1 MGSRAAGASAEI
13 DQRLRRDRQVKKL
26 SEVWSQVADAYPA
39 NVSALITA
47 ANLAVLHDLD
57 SAPALLE
64 RLRSVPVGESSAL
77 RDARAEASLGAAF
90 RALSRGESCEKDL
103 LQAASDE
110 TSAFKRDRSARELMA
125 RSIFLGGLAKLLAG
139 DEGEARTAFAR
150 ALKVAPNQSDQDQL
164 DGILWGNFGVMSFL
178 QNRLVDKDRA
188 EQAVAAAQVLLDVI
202 GAHSQY
208 YPVATDGGE
217 PPDDRVRTWLPVTIA
232 GWTLHDLAQPELV
245 ESLLAPLVR
254 LLVGSRYN
262 ALLLAQCYL
271 LQGDAQV
278 ALGQPQAALAQ
289 YLAAEKIYR
298 ENEQEAL
305 RDELIDRDERLE
317 PPSSAY
323 RRVKDP
329 SWYDNPWGTY
339 YTSHRVRVERGL
351 ANVEATLFQQPDRAR
366 EHIRRAHELEPMDGD
381 VRLLVALSE
390 ARRGERERALRLLGV
405 VEPLLDRLYNLA
417 CVRALASQP
426 DQALDDLER
435 YLRDMART
443 DAARRMSRRVARS
456 DPDLESLRTQPR
468 FLALT
473 QDG

>member
-1 MGSRAAGASAEI
+1 
-13 DQRLRRDRQVKKL
+13 
-26 SEVWSQVADAYPA
+26 
-39 NVSALITA
+39 
-47 ANLAVLHDLD
+47 
-57 SAPALLE
+57 
-64 RLRSVPVGESSAL
+64 
-77 RDARAEASLGAAF
+77 
-90 RALSRGESCEKDL
+90 
-103 LQAASDE
+103 
-110 TSAFKRDRSARELMA
+110 MA
-125 RSIFLGGLAKLLAG
+125 RTIFLGGLAKLFAG
-139 DEGEARTAFAR
+139 EEGEARTAFAR
-150 ALKVAPNQSDQDQL
+150 ALKVAPYQL
-164 DGILWGNFGVMSFL
+164 DQNQLEGILWGSFGVLSFL

-188 EQAVAAAQVLLDVI
+188 EQAVAAAQVLLEVI
-202 GAHSQY
+202 GEHSQY
-208 YPVATDGGE
+208 YPVSTDTDGAE

-278 ALGQPQAALAQ
+278 ALGQPQAALAE

-305 RDELIDRDERLE
+305 RDELIDRDEHLE

-329 SWYDNPWGTY
+329 SWYDNPWGTD

-351 ANVEATLFQQPDRAR
+351 ANVEATLFQQPERAR
-366 EHIRRAHELEPMDGD
+366 EHIRRAHELDPMDGD

-426 DQALDDLER
+426 DLAIDDLER
-435 YLRDMART
+435 YLRDTLRT
-443 DAARRMSRRVARS
+443 DAARRMMRRAARS
-456 DPDLESLRTQPR
+456 DPDLESLRTQAR